1 MVADVFGL
9 HTRTPTDT
17 EIERG
22 ADALRKRQMSGRITR
37 AWETLPKADKKKWR
51 DHAEAVLKAAHRS

>member
-9 HTRTPTDT
+9 HTRTPTES
-17 EIERG
+17 EIENG

-37 AWETLPKADKKKWR
+37 AWDTLPKADKKKWR
-51 DHAEAVLKAAHRS
+51 EHAEAVLNAAYRS